1 MQRLTSTKI
10 DTYFSSA
17 RFSNSNASD
26 VPSARSTC
34 GGHGREQR
42 MSGFNA
48 TFSNTERDYAGSGA
62 TRERVR
68 DSDAMSS
75 TSMVTSRNEMSTASY
90 PSKCGKPDQSADS
103 NTKSAMSLIGSAMID
118 CVSKSNDFLNTPLIS
133 SVGKLFNL
141 AGPCGRICHVLPD
154 LAGYA
159 VSKAVAGMGRA
170 LGGTGSPNYHF
181 EHEWLSGSTS
191 PARA

>member
-10 DTYFSSA
+10 DTCFFSA

-75 TSMVTSRNEMSTASY
+75 TSMVTSRNEMSMASY
-90 PSKCGKPDQSADS
+90 PSRCGKPDQSADS